1 MMKDIHKIYITL
13 LTLVLCC
20 TLSACTGG
28 ISGILGIDNADY
40 SAEAVMGT
48 LDNSGEIAQQLSS
61 VCSVLTFGT
70 GEIICFDDFSEVS
83 EQYSDTVLDYLA
95 GTHFEKYSADDKM
108 FSALAEN
115 YPELSVNTL
124 IPSYDFENTVYR
136 FFGGDIHLKNKNTSR
151 FSYLDKINAYILTGK
166 LTSSYTSV
174 EIVNLEETENTYRAT
189 VRFSENG
196 ISYPDDYFI
205 IFRKRAENEIPYIY
219 SVSVNKTVVV
229 ETEKI

>member
-1 MMKDIHKIYITL
+1 MKYISKTLKIL
-13 LTLVLCC
+13 LI
-20 TLSACTGG
+20 LSLLASLTSCANG
-28 ISGILGIDNADY
+28 ISGLLGIDNTDY
-40 SAEAVMGT
+40 GAEEVISS
-48 LDNSGEIAQQLSS
+48 LDKKGEIAQQLSS

-70 GEIICFDDFSEVS
+70 GEIICFDSFKAVAE
-83 EQYSDTVLDYLA
+83 EYSDTVLDYLA

-124 IPSYDFENTVYR
+124 IPAYDYENTVYR

-166 LTSSYTSV
+166 LTSVYTSV
-174 EIVNLEETENTYRAT
+174 EIVNLEETANTYRAV
-189 VRFSENG
+189 VRFSQNG
-196 ISYPDDYFI
+196 IAYTDDYFI

-219 SVSVNKTVVV
+219 SVSVNESIVV

>member
-1 MMKDIHKIYITL
+1 MKKIIKTIFIL
-13 LTLVLCC
+13 LIIAQLTSC
-20 TLSACTGG
+20 SGG
-28 ISGILGIDNADY
+28 ISGLLGIDNADY
-40 SAEAVMGT
+40 SAEAVIAS
-48 LDNSGEIAQQLSS
+48 LDGKGEIAQQLSS

-70 GEIICFDDFSEVS
+70 GEIICFDDFKSVS
-83 EQYSDTVLDYLA
+83 DKYSDTVLDYLA

-124 IPSYDFENTVYR
+124 IPSYDYENTVYR

-166 LTSSYTSV
+166 LTSVYTSV
-174 EIVNLEETENTYRAT
+174 EIVSLSETENTYRAV
-189 VRFSENG
+189 VRFSQNG
-196 ISYPDDYFI
+196 IAYPDDYFI

-219 SVSVNKTVVV
+219 SVSVNESIIV